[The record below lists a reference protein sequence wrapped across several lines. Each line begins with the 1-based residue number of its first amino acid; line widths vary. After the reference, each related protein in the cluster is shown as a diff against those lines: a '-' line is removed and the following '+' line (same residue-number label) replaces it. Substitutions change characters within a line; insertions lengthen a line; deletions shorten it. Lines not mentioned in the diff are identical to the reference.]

1 MPLDRRTFLGR
12 SLAAVLA
19 GPAAASVASLPEA
32 EGRPG
37 QAAAPVAVRDPIV
50 AELIGANDERVRTL
64 LPRQE
69 RRAGHRWHGSIPDD
83 FGIHSVG
90 GTAQFIAALVCACHS
105 PGSAFH
111 HATALVAPLEH
122 AAAYLR
128 KAQHDDGT
136 IDLISTNFH
145 SPPDTA
151 FVLEPVTAAA
161 VILRHTPWA
170 PLHRVS
176 ESLDAFIVK
185 AGGALISGGVH
196 TPNHRWVVAAALA
209 RVNALHPDPRY
220 VARIDQ
226 WLAET
231 VDVDPDGQF
240 TEKSTSVYS
249 PVVDRALLTIARL
262 LDRPALREPV
272 RRNLEMTL
280 YYVHPDGEVV
290 TEASRRQDKYQ
301 RGSMGRYYY
310 SYRAL
315 ALAEGNR
322 RFAAMAR
329 QIEHTARPQLVSDL
343 SAFLEEPDLQR
354 PLPEGDPLPTHYA
367 RVFSYSKLA
376 RIRRGAFSAT
386 VLADNTTV
394 LSLRKGAAA
403 LEALRVASAFF
414 GKGQFVGETLEASG
428 TRYRL
433 RQRLQGPYFQPI
445 SPDRIAT
452 GDHVWMAPNGT
463 LANDSRALR
472 AQSNV
477 QDLDAVVEVVEHGSR
492 LAVSI
497 TITGTDDVPVAVEL
511 AFRHGGRLEGV
522 TRVPAVTDAYLLTTG
537 TGRYVVGADSIE
549 FGPGRAEHT
558 WTQLRGALPKW
569 DGQSVYLTGF
579 TPFTA
584 TVTLS

>member
-1 MPLDRRTFLGR
+1 MPLNRRTFLGTAMASTLAT
-12 SLAAVLA
+12 SLGARRQGATTSGQRPPALA
-19 GPAAASVASLPEA
+19 DV
-32 EGRPG
+32 
-37 QAAAPVAVRDPIV
+37 DPIV
-50 AELIGANDERVRTL
+50 AELLADNDERVRAH

-69 RRAGHRWHGSIPDD
+69 RRLGHPWHGSIPDD
-83 FGIHSVG
+83 FGIHSIG
-90 GTAQFIAALVCACHS
+90 GTAQFIAALVCACRS
-105 PGSAFH
+105 PASAFH
-111 HATALVAPLEH
+111 ESNNVAEALDRAGG
-122 AAAYLR
+122 YLL

-161 VILRHTPWA
+161 TILRRRPWA
-170 PLHRVS
+170 ALRAFGGQ
-176 ESLDAFIVK
+176 LDAFMVK
-185 AGGALISGGVH
+185 AGEALVAGGVH

-209 RVNALHPDPRY
+209 RVNALHPDRRY
-220 VARIDQ
+220 VARVDQ

-231 VDVDPDGQF
+231 IDIDPDGQF

-249 PVVDRALLTIARL
+249 PVVDRALLTIASRL
-262 LDRPALREPV
+262 ERPALRDPV
-272 RRNLEMTL
+272 RKNLEMTL

-315 ALAEGNR
+315 ALIDGNG

-329 QIEHTARPQLVSDL
+329 QIEQTARRQLVSDL
-343 SAFLEEPDLQR
+343 AAFFEEPELQR
-354 PLPEGDPLPTHYA
+354 PLPASERLPTDYA
-367 RVFSYSKLA
+367 RVFAYSKLA
-376 RIRRGAFSAT
+376 RMRRGAFSAT
-386 VLADNTTV
+386 MLADNATV
-394 LSLRKGAAA
+394 MSLRKGAAA
-403 LEALRVASAFF
+403 LEAVRVASAFF
-414 GKGQFVGETLEASG
+414 GKGQFVGDALEVSG
-428 TRYRL
+428 NRYRL
-433 RQRLQGPYFQPI
+433 RQQLQGPYFQPL
-445 SPDRIAT
+445 SAERIAA
-452 GDHVWMAPNGT
+452 GDHVRMAPNGT

-477 QDLDAVVEVVEHGSR
+477 QRLESVVDVVETDGD
-492 LAVSI
+492 LAVTI
-497 TITGTDDVPVAVEL
+497 TIGGTDGVPVAIEL

-522 TRVPAVTDAYLLTTG
+522 EPVAGVTDAYLLPTG
-537 TGRYVVGADSIE
+537 TGRYIAGDDAIE
-549 FGPGRAEHT
+549 FGSGRSEHT

-584 TVTLS
+584 TLTLR